1 MSDRI
6 WIVAANSAGAV
17 IWQAEGSHG
26 PLRQQQVLVHPE
38 ARQHNEDLVTDQP
51 GRVFDS
57 AGQGRHATDY
67 GTSPKDHE
75 AEVFARELIAALTQ
89 AHAQD
94 RFDRLYVIAAPA
106 FLGRLREQYSEPLRQ
121 LLAGEIDKNVVH
133 DDADAVR
140 AQLPERL

>member
-1 MSDRI
+1 MSDTI
-6 WIVAANSAGAV
+6 WVVAANSAGAV
-17 IWQAEGSHG
+17 IWQADGRRG

-57 AGQGRHATDY
+57 AGEGRHATDY
-67 GTSPKDHE
+67 GTSPKNHE
-75 AEVFARELIAALTQ
+75 ADVFARELIDTLAQ
-89 AHAQD
+89 ARAEG

-106 FLGRLREQYSEPLRQ
+106 FLGRLREQYPEPLRQ
-121 LLAGEIDKNVVH
+121 ALAGEIDKNVVRE
-133 DDADAVR
+133 DADAVR